1 MRVLLTGAFG
11 NVGESAML
19 SLLETDHDVCC
30 LELRTSRNEKVMK
43 QLLRIREFETIWG
56 DIRDADVVLNA
67 MKEVECVV
75 HLAAIIPPASDNAPD
90 LTRSV
95 NVGGTKSILEAA
107 ENLGTTPKLIYASS
121 IATYGH
127 CSGRGPPKTAD
138 DPQIATD
145 LYTETKIECELL
157 IRQSHLP
164 WTILRFGVVP
174 PLSLNWFEALKDPY
188 IFGIPLE
195 QRMEFIHTRDIGL
208 AIANAVSAETDG
220 KILLLGGG
228 ERCRMTYK
236 GFISRTLGA
245 VGMKMLPDSA
255 FIQPTCD
262 EEYFHTD
269 WMDTEESQ
277 MLLQYQTRDFDD
289 YLRELRETIGMKRHF
304 LKLLRG
310 MAMSQL
316 LSTSPYYEAN
326 TRKQASQSL

>member
-11 NVGESAML
+11 NIGESAML
-19 SLLETDHDVCC
+19 SLLETSHDVRC
-30 LELRTSRNEKVMK
+30 LELRTPHNEKVMNR
-43 QLLRIREFETIWG
+43 LFRIREFETIWG
-56 DIRDADVVLNA
+56 DIRDADLVLKA
-67 MKEVECVV
+67 TKEAHCVV
-75 HLAAIIPPASDNAPD
+75 HLAAIIPPASDNDPD

-95 NVGGTKSILEAA
+95 NVGGTKNILEAA
-107 ENLGTTPKLIYASS
+107 EKLGTSPKMIYASS

-157 IRQSHLP
+157 IRGSRFP

-174 PLSLNWFEALKDPY
+174 PLNLNWFESLKDPY

-195 QRMEFIHTRDIGL
+195 QRIEFIHTRDIGL

-236 GFISRTLGA
+236 EFISRTLGA

-255 FIQPTCD
+255 FLKPTCD

-269 WMDTEESQ
+269 WMDTEEAEK
-277 MLLQYQTRDFDD
+277 LLHFQTRTFDD
-289 YLRELRETIGMKRHF
+289 YLEELRATIGMKRHLVRF
-304 LKLLRG
+304 GKGLARR
-310 MAMSQL
+310 QL
-316 LSTSPYYEAN
+316 LSISPYYKAN
-326 TRKQASQSL
+326 PEHR